1 MSILSVEW
9 NGSLA
14 KVAEF
19 FNSLD
24 MVAHQGQQ
32 RFVSITDLGEAI
44 LLNSSRNVDEF
55 ISESILMIHKALKEK
70 NMLGRLRDLFN
81 FLNSN
86 RDETCE
92 INEFKRILKE
102 LVETGSNRPIALLH
116 DHKYDQIAMRYKTA
130 A

>member
-1 MSILSVEW
+1 M
-9 NGSLA
+9 
-14 KVAEF
+14 
-19 FNSLD
+19 
-24 MVAHQGQQ
+24 MV
-32 RFVSITDLGEAI
+32 
-44 LLNSSRNVDEF
+44 
-55 ISESILMIHKALKEK
+55 HKALKEK

-92 INEFKRILKE
+92 ISEFKRILKE
-102 LVETGSNRPIALLH
+102 LVETGSNRPIALLN